1 MKKLFKLIIDLI
13 SRQIFPASQL
23 FATKTIEEK
32 LGFPLKPKKPLTPYF
47 RYLKEVRP
55 QVLKDNPKFS
65 TTDIVKLV
73 AKQWE
78 TVDEATKKKL
88 EDLFKKEQMD
98 YVGLRAKYESKLTED
113 QKFEIKNAKMEK
125 VESKEKR
132 AMKKVRIFVQLPKL
146 VQ

>member
-1 MKKLFKLIIDLI
+1 M
-13 SRQIFPASQL
+13 
-23 FATKTIEEK
+23 
-32 LGFPLKPKKPLTPYF
+32 
-47 RYLKEVRP
+47 KEVRP
-55 QVLKDNPKFS
+55 QVLKDNPKIT

-78 TVDEATKKKL
+78 TVDESTKKKL

-132 AMKKVRIFVQLPKL
+132 AMKKVRIFKQLLKL